1 MQLGAIIYNLIGYLR
16 GLYMLLMK
24 KVHFIVTIAL
34 IFYSVPLIAQNRIS
48 VTGKVSNID
57 GKLLA
62 DAVLSLSKQN
72 KIATTNRFGEFDL
85 GKIFTNDTV
94 IVNIPGYQ
102 SMNTPVSSEINF
114 ILYPTSKIRE
124 KINNAREGE
133 IVSISSGIHYLYP
146 DFRSD
151 STIGVHIKNKRDLTI
166 RGEPGAEIRMRWL
179 NADIIRISGS
189 QNILLENLIIGHHD
203 PMDESSDRTTILI
216 EGSNDIVINNTNI
229 DGSGKVGISARE
241 SNGIVIDNSSINNNS
256 DFAFVF
262 SKCNSISVKKSLIA
276 DNGDIISNEERNV
289 KMIENTLKVSGYFV
303 PEFVF
308 VEGGTIEIL
317 DESIIPPPESQL
329 LNAGD
334 LYVGRTEVTVDQYD
348 GFCDATG
355 RTKPDDSEWG
365 RGDNPVINITI
376 EDAKVYCEWLSALL
390 NKNIRLPS
398 SSEWEYAARGGK
410 KGGDDNQYSGSNIIG
425 EVAWCK
431 FNSDNR
437 THNVAQ
443 KIPNELNIFD
453 MSGNVYEFCTDR
465 MDSLLVLKGGS
476 WANGGVGCR
485 LADHVVS
492 EVGFWDDNIG
502 FRCFQDR

>member
-1 MQLGAIIYNLIGYLR
+1 
-16 GLYMLLMK
+16 MLLMK
-24 KVHFIVTIAL
+24 KIHFIVTIAL
-34 IFYSVPLIAQNRIS
+34 ILINVPVFSQNRIS

-62 DAVLSLSKQN
+62 NAVLTLNKQN
-72 KIATTNRFGEFDL
+72 TIATTNRFGEFDL

-94 IVNIPGYQ
+94 LVNIPGYQ
-102 SMNTPVSSEINF
+102 SNHAPVSSEINF
-114 ILYPTSKIRE
+114 TLYPTSEIRE
-124 KINNAREGE
+124 RINNARQGE

-146 DFRSD
+146 EFRSD
-151 STIGVHIKNKRDLTI
+151 STIGIHIKNKRDLTI
-166 RGEPGAEIRMRWL
+166 RGETGAEIRMRWL
-179 NADIIRISGS
+179 NADIVRISGS
-189 QNILLENLIIGHHD
+189 QNILLENLIIGHHN
-203 PMDESSDRTTILI
+203 PKDETCDRTTILI
-216 EGSNDIVINNTNI
+216 EGSNNIVINNTNI
-229 DGSGKVGISARE
+229 DGSGKVGINARE
-241 SNGIVIDNSSINNNS
+241 SNDIVIDNSSIINNR
-256 DFAFVF
+256 DFAFLF
-262 SKCNSISVKKSLIA
+262 SECSSISIKETLIE
-276 DNGDIISNEERNV
+276 DNGEIMLNEERNV
-289 KMIENTLKVSGYFV
+289 EMIENTLKVGGYFV

-308 VEGGTIEIL
+308 VDGGTIEIL
-317 DESIIPPPESQL
+317 DESIFPPPEPRL

-334 LYVGRTEVTVDQYD
+334 LYIGRTEVTFDQYD
-348 GFCDATG
+348 GFCEATG

-365 RGDNPVINITI
+365 RGDSPVINITI
-376 EDAKVYCEWLSALL
+376 EDAKAYCEWLSALL
-390 NKNIRLPS
+390 NKKIRLPS

-410 KGGDDNQYSGSNIIG
+410 KGGDDNQYSGSNTIR

-437 THNVAQ
+437 THEVAQ

-485 LADHVVS
+485 LTDHVVS